1 MSVKIVSQIS
11 SGMEKNA
18 FVLLAIT
25 NQMGN
30 ASLVLKMLNMMEST
44 VYAITDILEM
54 AELNAKN
61 VMKLVENV
69 WVLNLINA

>member
-54 AELNAKN
+54 AKLNAKN